1 MSEDTI
7 KKVGAEF
14 SYFFINEDEV
24 TIPSGKIMI
33 TPFIEIGDGS
43 LEIEGALEIL

>member
-14 SYFFINEDEV
+14 SYFLIDEDEV

-33 TPFIEIGDGS
+33 TPFMEIKDGS
-43 LEIEGALEIL
+43 LDIEGALEIV